1 MKWLKDE
8 LGIIKN
14 VNDSQLLAASIKDNN
29 GVYFVPAF
37 TGLGAPHWR
46 SDARGTIVGLT
57 GSSGKAEIVRAA
69 LEAVAYQSVDLFDAM
84 ASDGQKPI
92 IVKVD
97 GAMSNNDWLI
107 QFLSNISKTKIEK

>member
-14 VNDSQLLAASIKDNN
+14 VNDSQSLAASIKDNN

-69 LEAVAYQSVDLFDAM
+69 
-84 ASDGQKPI
+84 
-92 IVKVD
+92 
-97 GAMSNNDWLI
+97 
-107 QFLSNISKTKIEK
+107 